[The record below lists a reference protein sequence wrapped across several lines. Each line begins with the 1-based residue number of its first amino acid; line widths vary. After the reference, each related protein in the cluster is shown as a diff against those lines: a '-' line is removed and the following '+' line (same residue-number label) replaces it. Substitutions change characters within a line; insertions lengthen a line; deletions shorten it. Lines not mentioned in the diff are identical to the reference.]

1 MARRSNQD
9 NPETL
14 RQKLIEL
21 LTNFETH
28 LQDSDLRTQVQ
39 ELVPANYLL
48 RDLGSSLVAGDN
60 SESARDRILLY
71 LRKHPVAV
79 IHGDELM
86 VVAGI
91 SEYARRIRELRVE
104 HGWPI
109 ISGVTVSEMRKDAES
124 EGAYGTDLLPN
135 MGVDEYMLM
144 LDVQDRDAAHR
155 WNIANDIRKEK
166 VTSVRGKILK
176 YFRKNIGTPISG
188 EELRYVV
195 GNKSEWARRTRE
207 LRTEYGWPIATKLCG
222 RPDLPISVYILEE
235 DRQYPPHDRKIKDA
249 TRRAVLKRD
258 GYSCQKD
265 GCEWNHDLWNP
276 SDPRH
281 LEVHHIQHH
290 AKGGSNEEANLVTYC
305 NICHDGVHR
314 DEGSEKK

>member
-1 MARRSNQD
+1 MRRSSQD

-21 LTNFETH
+21 LTNFEMH
-28 LQDSDLRTQVQ
+28 LQDGNLRTQVQ

-48 RDLGSSLVAGDN
+48 RDLGSSLVTGDN
-60 SESARDRILLY
+60 SGSARDRIILY
-71 LRKHPVAV
+71 LRKHSAIV

-104 HGWPI
+104 HGWSI

-124 EGAYGTDLLPN
+124 EGAEDTDQLPN
-135 MGVDEYMLM
+135 MGIDEYMLM
-144 LDVQDRDAAHR
+144 SDMQDRDAAHR

-166 VTSVRGKILK
+166 STSVHDKILK
-176 YFRKNIGTPISG
+176 YFRKNIGKPISG
-188 EELRYVV
+188 EELRYVAE
-195 GNKSEWARRTRE
+195 NKSEWARRARE
-207 LRTEYGWPIATKLCG
+207 LRTEYGWPIVTKSCG
-222 RPDLPISVYILEE
+222 RPDLPVSVYILEK
-235 DRQYPPHDRKIKDA
+235 DRQSPPHDRKIKDA

-265 GCEWNHDLWNP
+265 GCGWNHDLWNS

-281 LEVHHIQHH
+281 LEVHHIRRH
-290 AKGGSNEEANLVTYC
+290 AKGGGNEKGNLVTYC
-305 NICHDGVHR
+305 NICHDTVHR
-314 DEGSEKK
+314 DEGSKKK